1 MFLPPA
7 ASPTEI
13 SSPAVS
19 ELAPAALMLI
29 EIANSMFLPESTKIV
44 SMSVE
49 KGSCAVVVV
58 VATSRRLFYDSC
70 SPLFMILVLLVI
82 LLCPIHWLFV

>member
-1 MFLPPA
+1 MFLVPA
-7 ASPTEI
+7 
-13 SSPAVS
+13 SSAPSTPAVS
-19 ELAPAALMLI
+19 KLAPAALMLI
-29 EIANSMFLPESTKIV
+29 EIANSMFFLPESTKIV

-49 KGSCAVVVV
+49 KKGSCAVVVERLV
-58 VATSRRLFYDSC
+58 VFFYDSC